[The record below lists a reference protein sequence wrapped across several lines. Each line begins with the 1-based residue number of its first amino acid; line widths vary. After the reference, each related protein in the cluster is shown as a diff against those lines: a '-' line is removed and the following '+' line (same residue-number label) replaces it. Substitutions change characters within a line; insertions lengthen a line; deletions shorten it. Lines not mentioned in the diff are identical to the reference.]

1 MSDDADAVNRR
12 VFLKTAGGG
21 SFVLASRAAA
31 AHAALAAERDQWP
44 KLRPARIHK
53 IYIGRSG
60 VRRNPRTGRDVG
72 YLTWPEEEVTRL
84 NDHLQALE
92 KKLGDVTFVGG
103 ETIPPAEA
111 GEVAAKAA
119 SADGMLLT
127 WLSGHGGEYETL
139 DKLGFGTGLPAVS
152 FFQPFSGHGWM
163 WHQQWKDRNVILLS
177 TADWNELDEAVRLL
191 RAPALMKQTRILAVN
206 GPRGTKAAC
215 SPEEVK
221 KKFGTDLVRVPND
234 QILEIAKSID
244 PKAAEAEAEQY
255 WIRPAIG
262 ILEPTRQEIIDSA
275 RYYLAV
281 KQLMISEKAQGICSA
296 ACMGEP
302 RGCLTF
308 SKLNDLGLVGAC
320 EGDIDSTLTMLLFAY
335 AFGEPGFITDPVIDE
350 SKNAVV
356 QFHCTSFT
364 QRPNGTRMP
373 FLIRTQTDSGGGV
386 ALQVQWQAGEP
397 VTMAKLVNLDTML
410 VVPGKI
416 TETGTSPL
424 ACRTQFTQSVRDARH
439 LYLNWG
445 AGAIRET
452 FSGGAAP
459 QAGQSAYPL
468 QLVGAMPM
476 LHRAVFYGDHV
487 RGLRRLGNL
496 MGFKVI
502 EEDVPA

>member
-1 MSDDADAVNRR
+1 MSDTDAVNRR
-12 VFLKTAGGG
+12 EFFGTAAGG
-21 SFVLASRAAA
+21 SFMLASQPPVRSAAA
-31 AHAALAAERDQWP
+31 NDRDAWP
-44 KLRPARIHK
+44 KLRPARIYK
-53 IYIGRSG
+53 VYIGRSG
-60 VRRNPRTGRDVG
+60 ATKNARTGAEVR
-72 YLTWPEEEVTRL
+72 YLTWSNEEVAKL
-84 NDHLQALE
+84 DNYLQDLE

-103 ETIPPAEA
+103 DTIPPANVA
-111 GEVAAKAA
+111 EVAAKAA

-127 WLSGHGGEYETL
+127 WLSGHGGEYEML
-139 DKLGFGTGLPAVS
+139 DKLRFGLGMPAVS

-177 TADWNELDEAVRLL
+177 TTNWDELDEAVSLL
-191 RAPALMKQTRILAVN
+191 RVPALMKQTRILAVN

-221 KKFGTDLVRVPND
+221 KKFGTDLVTVKND

-255 WIRPAIG
+255 WIKPAIG

-281 KQLMISEKAQGICSA
+281 KQLMIQENAQGICSS
-296 ACMGEP
+296 ACMGDP

-320 EGDIDSTLTMLLFAY
+320 EGDIDSTLTMLLFAH
-335 AFGEPGFITDPVIDE
+335 AFRAPGFISDPVVDE
-350 SKNAVV
+350 AKNAVV

-364 QRPNGTRMP
+364 QRPGGVRMP

-386 ALQVQWQAGEP
+386 ALQVQWQVGEP

-410 VVPGKI
+410 VVPGKVI
-416 TETGTSPL
+416 ETSTSPV
-424 ACRTQFTQSVRDARH
+424 ACRTQFAQSVRDARH
-439 LYLNWG
+439 LFLNWG
-445 AGAIRET
+445 AGAIAQT
-452 FSGGAAP
+452 GPTGAL
-459 QAGQSAYPL
+459 S

-476 LHRAVFYGDHV
+476 LHQAVFYGDH
-487 RGLRRLGNL
+487 LRALKRLGNL

-502 EEDVPA
+502 EEDRPA